1 MPSNLNESISK
12 NDLSNHVDNI
22 ASIDQYK
29 SKLGDDKNVIV
40 IAIKIKDRNPAMDLS
55 QFLETGLDLID
66 VEPSPGPDEDGFYKL
81 YIEISRD
88 SKSGK
93 KIQRIL
99 DDVQRVDNAIENWL
113 FTSYNDKN
121 PKPWSLEAFNA
132 AVETD
137 AYEYEIKH
145 NPKAEE
151 ITEKKAIS
159 DRLKFLKDY

>member
-22 ASIDQYK
+22 VSIDQYK

-40 IAIKIKDRNPAMDLS
+40 VAIKIKDRNPAMDLS

-88 SKSGK
+88 SKSGE

-99 DDVQRVDNAIENWL
+99 DDVQRVDNAVENWL
-113 FTSYNDKN
+113 FTSYDDKN

-132 AVETD
+132 SVETD

-151 ITEKKAIS
+151 ISEKKSIS
-159 DRLKFLKDY
+159 DRLTFLKNY